1 MIKTRKNLGIYICI
15 ILTISFILVFLCV
28 LTALNR
34 YIGSEAYKSIQNC
47 EGFLRKRDPDSYMEY
62 SEGKNLFRSYYFLLE
77 FDSEEFRPDM
87 EYGVES
93 LVRSWC
99 KENKSKT
106 NRIYIVELEDRQ
118 FYIKQI
124 REQDT
129 NDRIAIYTDISSA
142 KTMERIVML
151 LLLVVMIVCD
161 VISTVLGFRMSK
173 RIRDEQDKQKKFFEN
188 ASHELKTP
196 LMSIQ
201 GFSEG
206 LQKGVIEEQHAYKVI
221 QKEVRKMSQM
231 VDEILLL
238 SKYDRKSMKYNKE
251 EISINELVGD
261 ALDAF
266 YMELQ
271 NKNLT
276 VTTEIEDRFITVDIE
291 QMQRAVSN
299 IISNA
304 IRYARSR
311 IYIGCTGDIMVI
323 WNDGTSLS
331 EEDAKKMF
339 DRFYMGEGGST
350 GIGLSLAKEILEQ
363 HGFSIKAE
371 NYNEGVRFI
380 IVLR

>member
-1 MIKTRKNLGIYICI
+1 MIKTRKNLGIYIFV

-34 YIGSEAYKSIQNC
+34 YIGTEAYRSVQNC
-47 EGFLRKRDPDSYMEY
+47 EGFLRKRDSDSYMEY

-77 FDSEEFRPDM
+77 FDSEEIQSEM
-87 EYGVES
+87 EYGVEN

-99 KENKSKT
+99 HENQSKL
-106 NRIYIVELEDRQ
+106 NRIYVVELEDRL

-124 REQDT
+124 RDLET
-129 NDRIAIYTDISSA
+129 NNRIAIYTDISSA
-142 KTMERIVML
+142 KTMEWIVML
-151 LLLVVMIVCD
+151 LLIVVMTICD
-161 VISTVLGFRMSK
+161 VISTVIGFRMSK

-221 QKEVRKMSQM
+221 QREVRKMSQM

-238 SKYDRKSMKYNKE
+238 SKYDRKSMKYNME

-266 YMELQ
+266 YMEIQ
-271 NKNLT
+271 NKNLV
-276 VTTEIEDRFITVDIE
+276 VTTEIEDQFINVDIE

-299 IISNA
+299 VISNA
-304 IRYARSR
+304 IRYAKSR
-311 IYIGCTGDIMVI
+311 IYIGSTGGIIVI
-323 WNDGTSLS
+323 WNDGASLS
-331 EEDAKKMF
+331 EEDTEKIF

-350 GIGLSLAKEILEQ
+350 GIGLSLAKEIFEH

-380 IVLR
+380 IALR

>member
-1 MIKTRKNLGIYICI
+1 MTRSGKNLGLYIFV
-15 ILTISFILVFLCV
+15 ILTISFIIVFVCV

-34 YIGSEAYKSIQNC
+34 YIGTEAYRSIQNC
-47 EGFLRKRDPDSYMEY
+47 EGFLRKRDSDSYMEY

-77 FDSEEFRPDM
+77 FNSEEFQPDM
-87 EYGVES
+87 EYGMEN

-99 KENKSKT
+99 NENRNKT
-106 NRIYIVELEDRQ
+106 NKIYSVELEDRL

-161 VISTVLGFRMSK
+161 AISTVLGFRMTK

-206 LQKGVIEEQHAYKVI
+206 LQKGVIEPKHAYKVI

-238 SKYDRKSMKYNKE
+238 SKYDRKSMKLNME

-266 YMELQ
+266 YMEIQ
-271 NKNLT
+271 NKNLV

-299 IISNA
+299 VISNA
-304 IRYARSR
+304 IRYAQTR
-311 IYIGCTGDIMVI
+311 IYIGCTGDTIVI
-323 WNDGTSLS
+323 WNDGMHLS
-331 EEDAKKMF
+331 EEDRSKMF

-350 GIGLSLAKEILEQ
+350 GIGLSLAKEIIDH

>member
-106 NRIYIVELEDRQ
+106 NKIYIVELEDRQ

-124 REQDT
+124 RDQDT

-161 VISTVLGFRMSK
+161 VISTVLG
-173 RIRDEQDKQKKFFEN
+173 
-188 ASHELKTP
+188 L
-196 LMSIQ
+196 
-201 GFSEG
+201 
-206 LQKGVIEEQHAYKVI
+206 
-221 QKEVRKMSQM
+221 
-231 VDEILLL
+231 
-238 SKYDRKSMKYNKE
+238 
-251 EISINELVGD
+251 
-261 ALDAF
+261 
-266 YMELQ
+266 
-271 NKNLT
+271 
-276 VTTEIEDRFITVDIE
+276 
-291 QMQRAVSN
+291 
-299 IISNA
+299 
-304 IRYARSR
+304 
-311 IYIGCTGDIMVI
+311 
-323 WNDGTSLS
+323 
-331 EEDAKKMF
+331 
-339 DRFYMGEGGST
+339 
-350 GIGLSLAKEILEQ
+350 
-363 HGFSIKAE
+363 
-371 NYNEGVRFI
+371 
-380 IVLR
+380 